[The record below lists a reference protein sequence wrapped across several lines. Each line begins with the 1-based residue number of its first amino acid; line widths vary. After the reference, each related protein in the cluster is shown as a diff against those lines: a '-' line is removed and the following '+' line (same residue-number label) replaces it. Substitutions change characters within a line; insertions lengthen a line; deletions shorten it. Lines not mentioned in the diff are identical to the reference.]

1 MTSKIKV
8 DNIANQSDSN
18 IVNKCSTTITVG
30 TGSDTTN
37 VPGAAVV
44 TGNVTGANV
53 IASGNVVK
61 SNALQAS
68 DGGVIISQSGT
79 TITLGA
85 SGDTISLASG
95 ASQTGFGRTGTV
107 DWQTSIKTSG
117 FTAVSGQGFFVNSGS
132 GAITVTLPAS
142 PSAGDIVSIADYGFN
157 AATNKITIGRNSQPI
172 NGFTVDGEI
181 TTNGGAATLVYSDST
196 KGWVSVNDNTTGVV
210 SQEYIAATGGT
221 VTTVCTNFKVH
232 TFTGPGTFCVSA
244 GGNAAGSNTVD
255 YLVVAG
261 GGGGGGSEAGNGA
274 GGGGGGGGAG
284 GYRYSASTYTGPTTT
299 GIMCAGSA
307 LPVTA
312 QGYPI
317 TVGGGSGPGDS
328 HPNCAGSGSRGSNS
342 SFSTITSTG
351 GGGAGGCGTGNAPGN
366 MPGGSGG
373 GRDGDHNTSSGT
385 GNTPPVSPPQ
395 GFKGRPA
402 APDRT
407 GAGGGGAG
415 GAPTACS
422 AGKDGSAGDSNS
434 ITGSPVARA
443 GGGGGGAG
451 SGPRAGGVGGSAVGG
466 QGGGANGTGQ
476 SSGSN
481 PPNRNNGGTNTGS
494 GGGGAGAGFTPS
506 ANGSGGSGVVIIRY
520 KFQG

>member
-1 MTSKIKV
+1 MSKIEV
-8 DNIANQSDSN
+8 DA
-18 IVNKCSTTITVG
+18 ITE
-30 TGSDTTN
+30 
-37 VPGAAVV
+37 
-44 TGNVTGANV
+44 
-53 IASGNVVK
+53 
-61 SNALQAS
+61 
-68 DGGVIISQSGT
+68 QSGT
-79 TITLGA
+79 TLTTGGGAGKTVVVDATTVTLGRCGGTVA
-85 SGDTISLASG
+85 LASG

-196 KGWVSVNDNTTGVV
+196 KGWIPVNDTTAGVI
-210 SQEYIAATGGT
+210 SPEFIAATGGT
-221 VTTVCTNFKVH
+221 ITTVCTNFKVH

-261 GGGGGGSEAGNGA
+261 GGGGGGGEAGNGA

-284 GYRYSASTYTGPTTT
+284 GYRYAATTYTAPTTT
-299 GIMCAGSA
+299 GIMNPGTA
-307 LPVTA
+307 LPVSA

-317 TVGGGSGPGDS
+317 TVGGGASGVPS
-328 HPNCAGSGSRGSNS
+328 HPSNS
-342 SFSTITSTG
+342 GGPARASNSVFSTITSTG
-351 GGGAGGCGTGNAPGN
+351 GGGGGGDGTGNTPGN

-402 APDRT
+402 APART

-422 AGKDGSAGDSNS
+422 ADSAGSAGDTNA
-434 ITGSPVARA
+434 ITGSGVARA

-451 SGPRAGGVGGSAVGG
+451 CGPRS
-466 QGGGANGTGQ
+466 GGAG
-476 SSGSN
+476 
-481 PPNRNNGGTNTGS
+481 GS
-494 GGGGAGAGFTPS
+494 GGGGAGGTAAPPGSSSCQGGQASGSTNTGGGGGGKGAGGS
-506 ANGSGGSGVVIIRY
+506 GASGSGGSGIVVIRY
-520 KFQG
+520 KFQ

>member
-8 DNIANQSDSN
+8 DNIADQDDNN
-18 IVNKCSTTITVG
+18 IINESGDVITVG
-30 TGSDTTN
+30 
-37 VPGAAVV
+37 
-44 TGNVTGANV
+44 
-53 IASGNVVK
+53 ASGDTVAVAGNIVK

-68 DGGVIISQSGT
+68 DAGNIISQSGT
-79 TITLGA
+79 TITIGA
-85 SGDTISLASG
+85 SGDTVSLASG
-95 ASQTGFGRTGTV
+95 ASQSGFGRSGTV
-107 DWQTSIKTSG
+107 DWQTSIKTSN
-117 FTAVSGQGFFVNSGS
+117 FDAVSGQGFFVNSGS
-132 GAITVTLPAS
+132 GAITVTLPTS

-157 AATNKITIGRNSQPI
+157 AATNKITIDRNSQPI
-172 NGFTVDGEI
+172 NGFSVDGEI
-181 TTNGGAATLVYSDST
+181 TTNGGASTLVYSDST
-196 KGWVSVNDNTTGVV
+196 KGWVAVNDTTTGVV
-210 SQEYIAATGGT
+210 SQEYVAATGGT

-232 TFTGPGTFCVSA
+232 TFTGPGTFCVSNA
-244 GGNAAGSNTVD
+244 GNAAGSNTVD
-255 YLVVAG
+255 YLVIAG

-312 QGYPI
+312 TAFPI
-317 TVGGGSGPGDS
+317 TVGGGASPGNS
-328 HPNCAGSGSRGSNS
+328 HPNCASTGSRGSNS
-342 SFSTITSTG
+342 VFSTITSTG
-351 GGGAGGCGTGNAPGN
+351 GGGGGGCGTGNTPGN

-395 GFKGRPA
+395 GFKGRPL

-422 AGKDGSAGDSNS
+422 AGSAGSAGDTNA
-434 ITGSPVARA
+434 ITGSGVARG

-451 SGPRAGGVGGSAVGG
+451 GGPRSGGSGG
-466 QGGGANGTGQ
+466 SGGGGTGGTANSAGSQ
-476 SSGSN
+476 SPSN
-481 PPNRNNGGTNTGS
+481 PPGRSSASTNTGG
-494 GGGGAGAGFTPS
+494 GGGGAGAGFDGDS
-506 ANGSGGSGVVIIRY
+506 NGNGGSGVVIIRY